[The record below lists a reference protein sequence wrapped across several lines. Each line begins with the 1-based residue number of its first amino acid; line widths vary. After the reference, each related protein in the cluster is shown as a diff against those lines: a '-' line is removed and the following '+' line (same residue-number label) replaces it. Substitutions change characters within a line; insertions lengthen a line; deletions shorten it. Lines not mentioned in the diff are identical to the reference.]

1 MSEGLSEY
9 ELQRLEHIKRNHEM
23 LVRLGLVDEAPKET
37 PVAKD
42 KKPRQRLPP
51 SLPET
56 LRRSARVKN
65 EKPDYTRE
73 VIDTF
78 GDELDQKCEPGAL
91 RRKRA
96 RADAEDDGEDGEDEE
111 RLREEIN
118 ETTMAFLRDARDA
131 MRRFLTSDD
140 GDAPVSTDGWRDEAI
155 RRWGGLAGG
164 GLKATSRDWEAYVTS
179 RLTKC
184 PPPSPA
190 PLLQEFYCHDMWQL
204 LCVCVLMSRVSS
216 WDTKVSIQQQPVM
229 KRMAQVESVA
239 TDPLMRHRGSGTP
252 PPPRLIALLLLQHHC
267 SRHIPLDPPQH
278 RCISTFF
285 AAYPTPTAF
294 MEQVIQQQQT
304 ASLREKIN
312 SLGLFDDRCVSGIGS
327 DGVRPDPMRSSSI
340 ESDQS
345 THLIPSHSTP
355 PRPISPRPTLLRPM
369 PPHPIPPH
377 PIPSHPIVLTHRIP
391 SHAPRPAPN
400 LISASPR

>member
-1 MSEGLSEY
+1 MLCPLFAPIMSEGLSEY

-252 PPPRLIALLLLQHHC
+252 PLPASSPCFCCSTIVPAISPWIRRSTAASPPS
-267 SRHIPLDPPQH
+267 SRHIPRPPLSWNKSSSSSRLH
-278 RCISTFF
+278 RCARRSTRL
-285 AAYPTPTAF
+285 
-294 MEQVIQQQQT
+294 
-304 ASLREKIN
+304 ASSTIGASAGSVLM
-312 SLGLFDDRCVSGIGS
+312 GS
-327 DGVRPDPMRSSSI
+327 DPIQCDPVRSN
-340 ESDQS
+340 
-345 THLIPSHSTP
+345 
-355 PRPISPRPTLLRPM
+355 PINRPTSS
-369 PPHPIPPH
+369 HPIPPH
-377 PIPSHPIVLTHRIP
+377 PAPSHLAPRCSAPCRRIP
-391 SHAPRPAPN
+391 SRHIPSRRIP
-400 LISASPR
+400 SS